1 MASRIAMPDDGSQE
15 MVELTLS
22 GAALLTRLLL
32 GVINNTTPE
41 AMVKRVLWL
50 TGNGGAGAEGHSA
63 AGAPAAGRHGQ
74 CCARRPAGRSV
85 PAARQCAPGAGRR
98 VLDTMPHAES
108 RGRGAYTERCTAA
121 TAHVPSGV
129 CTVRQRED
137 SHCLEL
143 QAAPGSP
150 ALQDAV
156 SQLCCA
162 VWTAKVE
169 GREAVVAQT
178 LPYLIIRALTS
189 GGLRRMQRAWQRV
202 QHMQRAE
209 PANGVPVR
217 WSSSR
222 PRAN

>member
-1 MASRIAMPDDGSQE
+1 M
-15 MVELTLS
+15 
-22 GAALLTRLLL
+22 
-32 GVINNTTPE
+32 
-41 AMVKRVLWL
+41 
-50 TGNGGAGAEGHSA
+50 
-63 AGAPAAGRHGQ
+63 
-74 CCARRPAGRSV
+74 
-85 PAARQCAPGAGRR
+85 
-98 VLDTMPHAES
+98 
-108 RGRGAYTERCTAA
+108 
-121 TAHVPSGV
+121 PSGV

-189 GGLRRMQRAWQRV
+189 GGLRRMQRAWQLV

-209 PANGVPVR
+209 PANGIPVR
-217 WSSSR
+217 WSTR
-222 PRAN
+222 PRAQDGVSFGLVRCVTTRELFERRREWVQAS